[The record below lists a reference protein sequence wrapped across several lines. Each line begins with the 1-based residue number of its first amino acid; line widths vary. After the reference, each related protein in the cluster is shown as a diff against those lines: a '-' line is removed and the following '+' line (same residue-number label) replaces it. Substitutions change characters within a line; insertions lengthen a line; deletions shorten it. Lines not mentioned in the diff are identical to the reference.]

1 MNRIRVLI
9 ADDHEVV
16 RTGIRQVL
24 ALASDIEIIAEAVS
38 GDEVLTKVRTQ
49 AFDVVLTDLAMPG
62 VCGIDLISRIKA
74 ACPAASILVH
84 SMYTDGQTATR
95 ALAAGATGYVSNG
108 SDAANLV
115 EGVRQVVRGRKF
127 ISPDLI
133 DEVLS
138 NLGAEMSG
146 LTPRPRRL
154 TEREFEVFRMLIE
167 GKSSNDVAV
176 SLSLSPK
183 TISTHK
189 IRLMRKLNVK
199 NHAEM
204 LRYAITHKFLI

>member
-1 MNRIRVLI
+1 MLRISVLI

-16 RTGIRQVL
+16 RTGIRKVL
-24 ALASDIEIIAEAVS
+24 TLANDIEITAEADS
-38 GDEVLTKVRTQ
+38 GDEVLAKIRAQ

-74 ACPAASILVH
+74 ACPRALILVH
-84 SMYTDGQTATR
+84 SMYIDGQTATR
-95 ALAAGATGYVSNG
+95 ALAAGALGYVSKG

-115 EGVRQVVRGRKF
+115 EGVRQVARGRKF
-127 ISPDLI
+127 ISPDLV

-138 NLGAEMSG
+138 NLSAEVSG
-146 LTPRPRRL
+146 LPQRRL

-167 GKSSNDVAV
+167 GKSSNEVAL

-189 IRLMRKLNVK
+189 IRLMHKLNVK
-199 NHAEM
+199 SHAEM
-204 LRYAITHKFLI
+204 LRYAITHKFLL

>member
-24 ALASDIEIIAEAVS
+24 AFASDIEIIAEAVS
-38 GDEVLTKVRTQ
+38 GDEVLAKVRTQ
-49 AFDVVLTDLAMPG
+49 TFDVVLTDLAMPG
-62 VCGIDLISRIKA
+62 ISGIDLISRIKA
-74 ACPAASILVH
+74 ACPAALILVH

-95 ALAAGATGYVSNG
+95 ALAAGATGYVSKG

-115 EGVRQVVRGRKF
+115 EGVRQVARGRKF
-127 ISPDLI
+127 ISPDLL

-138 NLGAEMSG
+138 NLGSEMSG

-204 LRYAITHKFLI
+204 LRYAITHKFLL